1 LTVIFKNVKICL
13 TDLEGY
19 FNFRNLITQFKEELR
34 MHTSKVT
41 KLILSLLIVLGVLLS
56 ACTQAVETEAPP
68 EEPAAEEPV
77 AEEPEAEEPEAGE
90 LTLIKFASF
99 AGEEALP
106 IYVAQQEGLLA
117 KHGVEADI
125 IPVAS
130 AQEKEQLVAVGEANC
145 EQGELL
151 TVITANQDEIIKQNL
166 FVSIQPSETHPKFT
180 ILVAGD
186 SGIEDIEGLKG
197 VEIGTSENSIVE
209 YITHRILERN
219 GFSKEDIKF
228 LSVPRIPDR
237 LALIQSGELKAGSMQ
252 SSLADMAVQEG
263 AVIIADDRNYPDITQ
278 MTWACRKDF
287 IDANPEAVKGFIA
300 AIAEA
305 VEIINKDPQAYKGL
319 AVENNLIPV
328 PLQETYVMPEFP
340 LPAVPTR
347 EGFEDVYQWALEKGI
362 VTNENIAYE
371 DTIRPELLP

>member
-1 LTVIFKNVKICL
+1 M
-13 TDLEGY
+13 
-19 FNFRNLITQFKEELR
+19 RIT
-34 MHTSKVT
+34 KVT
-41 KLILSLLIVLGVLLS
+41 QLIVSLLIILGVLLS
-56 ACTQAVETEAPP
+56 ACAQAVETEAPLEEP
-68 EEPAAEEPV
+68 VVEEPAAEEPAV
-77 AEEPEAEEPEAGE
+77 EEPASEEPVAGE
-90 LTLIKFASF
+90 LTKIRFAAF
-99 AGEEALP
+99 TGEETVP
-106 IYVAQQEGLLA
+106 IYVAQQEGILA

-130 AQEKEQLVAVGEANC
+130 AQEKDQLIAVGEADC

-166 FVSIQPSETHPKFT
+166 FISIQPSETHPKFT
-180 ILVAGD
+180 ILVAGN
-186 SGIEDIEGLKG
+186 SGIESLEDLKG

-209 YITHRILERN
+209 YITTRILERN
-219 GFSKEDIKF
+219 GFSKEDIKY

-237 LALIQSGELKAGSMQ
+237 MALIQSGELKAGSMQ
-252 SSLADMAVQEG
+252 SSLAEMAVQQG
-263 AVIIADDRNYPDITQ
+263 AVIIADDSKYPEITQ

-287 IDANPEAVKGFIA
+287 IDANPEAVRGFIA

-305 VEIINKDPQAYKGL
+305 VEIINKDPQAYKAL

-328 PLQETYVMPEFP
+328 PLQEIYVMPVFP
-340 LPAVPTR
+340 MPAVPTR
-347 EGFEDVYQWALEKGI
+347 EGFEDVYQWALERGI

>member
-1 LTVIFKNVKICL
+1 
-13 TDLEGY
+13 
-19 FNFRNLITQFKEELR
+19 
-34 MHTSKVT
+34 M
-41 KLILSLLIVLGVLLS
+41 VLLVS
-56 ACTQAVETEAPP
+56 ACAQSVETETPQEEPASV
-68 EEPAAEEPV
+68 EPAAEESA
-77 AEEPEAEEPEAGE
+77 AEE

-99 AGEEALP
+99 AGEETVP
-106 IYVAQQEGLLA
+106 IYLARQEGLLA

-151 TVITANQDEIIKQNL
+151 SVIVANQDEIIKQNL

-180 ILVAGD
+180 ILVAGN
-186 SGIEDIEGLKG
+186 SGIESLEDLKG

-209 YITHRILERN
+209 YITTRILERN
-219 GFSKEDIKF
+219 GFSKEDIKY
-228 LSVPRIPDR
+228 LGVPRIPDR

-252 SSLADMAVQEG
+252 STLAEMAAQQG
-263 AVIIADDRNYPDITQ
+263 AVIIADDSKYPDITQ

-287 IDANPEAVKGFIA
+287 IDENPEAVKGFIA

-305 VEIINKDPQAYKGL
+305 VEIINQDPQAYKDL
-319 AVENNLIPV
+319 AVEYNLIPK
-328 PLQETYVMPEFP
+328 PLLETYVMPVYP